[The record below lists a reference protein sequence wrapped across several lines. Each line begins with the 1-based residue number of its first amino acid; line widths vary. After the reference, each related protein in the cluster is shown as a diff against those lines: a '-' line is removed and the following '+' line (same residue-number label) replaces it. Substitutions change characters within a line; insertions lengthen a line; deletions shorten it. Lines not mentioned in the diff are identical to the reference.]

1 MKLFRLVAV
10 LVVLTLLMGVLP
22 LVSAATP
29 FSLGNP
35 TLRARATS
43 NPNVTEI
50 IADGITNGGVA
61 GNGAA
66 AFTIWFTVPSN
77 VALADITATAGP
89 AWINQNCG
97 FSTTMTSQ
105 PPIGGRNTV
114 QLDGYCTAAAGGPRV
129 TGNNVLVASLTF
141 SAASCSANPGG
152 FLVDL
157 TAEGD
162 NTSLFEPDGTPYIF
176 PAGALTDGGAC
187 GNPTAV
193 TLSNVTASP
202 VAPMANSLY
211 LTAAA
216 AVALLGAAGLAL
228 RGIRKH

>member
-10 LVVLTLLMGVLP
+10 LVAVTLLIGVLP
-22 LVSAATP
+22 LVSASSP
-29 FSLGNP
+29 DGLGNP
-35 TLRARATS
+35 TLRARATG

-50 IADGITNGGVA
+50 IADGITDGGIP

-77 VALADITATAGP
+77 VALADITAAAGP
-89 AWINQNCG
+89 AWLAQNCN

-114 QLDGYCTAAAGGPRV
+114 QLDGYCTGAAGGPRV
-129 TGNNVLVASLTF
+129 TGSNVLVASLTF

-157 TAEGD
+157 TAEGE

-202 VAPMANSLY
+202 VAPVANSIY
-211 LTAAA
+211 LAAA
-216 AVALLGAAGLAL
+216 AAALLGAAGLAL
-228 RGIRKH
+228 RGTRKH

>member
-10 LVVLTLLMGVLP
+10 LVLITLLVGVLP
-22 LVSAATP
+22 LVSASGP
-29 FSLGNP
+29 SGLGNP
-35 TLRARATS
+35 TLRARATG

-50 IADGITNGGVA
+50 IADGITDGGIP

-77 VALADITATAGP
+77 VVLADITAAAGP
-89 AWINQNCG
+89 AWIAQSCN

-114 QLDGYCTAAAGGPRV
+114 QLDGYCTGAAGGPRV
-129 TGNNVLVASLTF
+129 TGSNVLVASLTF
-141 SAASCSANPGG
+141 SSASCSANPGG

-202 VAPMANSLY
+202 AAPLANSLY

-216 AVALLGAAGLAL
+216 AMALLGAAGLAL

>member
-10 LVVLTLLMGVLP
+10 LVAVTLLIGVLP
-22 LVSAATP
+22 LVSASSP
-29 FSLGNP
+29 DGLGNP
-35 TLRARATS
+35 TLRARATG

-50 IADGITNGGVA
+50 IADGITDGGIA

-66 AFTIWFTVPSN
+66 AFTVWFTVPPN
-77 VALADITATAGP
+77 VALGDITVVAGP
-89 AWINQNCG
+89 AWLAQNCN
-97 FSTTMTSQ
+97 FTTSLVAPAAATV
-105 PPIGGRNTV
+105 PNTY
-114 QLDGYCTAAAGGPRV
+114 QLDGFCIVGAGGPRV
-129 TGNNVLVASLTF
+129 TGSNVLVATLTF

-152 FLVDL
+152 FLVDV
-157 TAEGD
+157 TAEGE

-176 PAGALTDGGAC
+176 PPSALTDGGAC

-202 VAPMANSLY
+202 VAPVANSIY
-211 LTAAA
+211 LAAA
-216 AVALLGAAGLAL
+216 AAALLGAAGLAL

>member
-10 LVVLTLLMGVLP
+10 LVTLTLLIGVLP
-22 LVSAATP
+22 LVSASSP
-29 FSLGNP
+29 DGLGNP
-35 TLRARATS
+35 TLRARATG

-50 IADGITNGGVA
+50 IADGITDGGIA

-77 VALADITATAGP
+77 VALGDVTATAGP
-89 AWINQNCG
+89 AWLAQNCG
-97 FSTTMTSQ
+97 FATTMTSQ

-129 TGNNVLVASLTF
+129 TGSNVLVASLTF
-141 SAASCSANPGG
+141 SSASCSANPGG

-157 TAEGD
+157 TAEGE

-176 PAGALTDGGAC
+176 PPGALTDGGAC

-202 VAPMANSLY
+202 VAPVANSIY
-211 LTAAA
+211 LAAA
-216 AVALLGAAGLAL
+216 AAALLGAAGLAL

>member
-10 LVVLTLLMGVLP
+10 LVAVTLLIAVLP
-22 LVSAATP
+22 LVTGASP
-29 FSLGNP
+29 DGLGNP
-35 TLRARATS
+35 TLRARATG

-50 IADGITNGGVA
+50 IADGITDGGIA

-66 AFTIWFTVPSN
+66 AFTVWFTVPSN
-77 VALADITATAGP
+77 VALGDITAAAGP
-89 AWINQNCG
+89 AWLAQNCN
-97 FSTTMTSQ
+97 FATTMTSQ

-114 QLDGYCTAAAGGPRV
+114 QLDGYCTGAAGGPRV
-129 TGNNVLVASLTF
+129 TGSNVLVASLTF
-141 SAASCSANPGG
+141 SSASCSANPGG

-157 TAEGD
+157 TAEGE

-176 PAGALTDGGAC
+176 PPGALTDGGAC

-202 VAPMANSLY
+202 VAPVANSIY
-211 LTAAA
+211 LAAA
-216 AVALLGAAGLAL
+216 AATLLGAAGLAL

>member
-129 TGNNVLVASLTF
+129 TGSNVLVASLTF